1 MLQPIC
7 LRPSPSTFIYN
18 NRYRCPSLKWG
29 GMENEKKREAECE
42 SKRWSAKEGWKS
54 KEEVT
59 ILHRYPSPFSRSLS
73 HTPVRRRA
81 RCLVKGRLQ
90 MSIVSLRCWQRKE
103 DIMRGRKKWQAGR
116 CAARLSCTWICFYS
130 GTSFSV
136 IFSQVKWRSG
146 AATGGFH
153 SLFVQRWIKKTPDV
167 YLPLLRQLVLLKR
180 WTWENLGN

>member
-1 MLQPIC
+1 MAAEPCWEPKQCVRTREKTKRLFQEQNGRWQRQTRPDHHQRLTTEGMLQPIC

-116 CAARLSCTWICFYS
+116 CAARLSCTWIRFYS
-130 GTSFSV
+130 GTSFNV
-136 IFSQVKWRSG
+136 IFSQVK
-146 AATGGFH
+146 
-153 SLFVQRWIKKTPDV
+153 
-167 YLPLLRQLVLLKR
+167 
-180 WTWENLGN
+180 